1 MSHSVFLKPD
11 ENGNWGKV
19 GSDATGNMSEE
30 LVFQNGATALGNG
43 TVQDVGGYSVL
54 MIRVT
59 ISATATVSFET
70 SVDGTNYNAI
80 TGMVGSTA
88 TGSNTSVTNDY
99 RFNIGGVKWFRAR
112 ISSYTS
118 GTVDVVGYAS
128 SSGLIVTSGSIQ
140 SYGSGDTNSTTL
152 NLQGVGAY
160 NLLFDG
166 TNWTRQRAA
175 NNAPDGNNGGF
186 VSANGLFAFNGTSW
200 DRVRAGKV
208 YKYIEYL
215 SLANATATTVWT
227 PASTKKFRLMGV
239 SISCGST
246 GNKFHLRAGTA
257 GSGTAFY
264 TFRSTGSAGD
274 TQSFYF
280 GNGYLATN
288 VNDVLEIYNATG
300 VTADVWVTAWGT
312 EE

>member
-1 MSHSVFLKPD
+1 M
-11 ENGNWGKV
+11 
-19 GSDATGNMSEE
+19 
-30 LVFQNGATALGNG
+30 
-43 TVQDVGGYSVL
+43 
-54 MIRVT
+54 
-59 ISATATVSFET
+59 
-70 SVDGTNYNAI
+70 
-80 TGMVGSTA
+80 
-88 TGSNTSVTNDY
+88 
-99 RFNIGGVKWFRAR
+99 
-112 ISSYTS
+112 
-118 GTVDVVGYAS
+118 
-128 SSGLIVTSGSIQ
+128 
-140 SYGSGDTNSTTL
+140 
-152 NLQGVGAY
+152 
-160 NLLFDG
+160 NLL
-166 TNWTRQRAA
+166 
-175 NNAPDGNNGGF
+175 
-186 VSANGLFAFNGTSW
+186 VSTS
-200 DRVRAGKV
+200 
-208 YKYIEYL
+208 YYNIEFL
-215 SLANATATTVWT
+215 NLANATATTVWT